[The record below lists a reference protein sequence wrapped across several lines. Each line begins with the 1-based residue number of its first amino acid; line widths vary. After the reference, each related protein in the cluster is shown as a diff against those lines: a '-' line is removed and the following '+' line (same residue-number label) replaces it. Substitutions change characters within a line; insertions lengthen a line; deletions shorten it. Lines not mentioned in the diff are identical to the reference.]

1 MKNFFLEGIFSFKGN
16 IMLISSVDVDLKL
29 SVDNFRY
36 AKMSDDFIIFI
47 LTLFQFQD
55 VIIYVDDPFF
65 NLS

>member
-1 MKNFFLEGIFSFKGN
+1 MKNLFLEGIFSFKGY

-55 VIIYVDDPFF
+55 VLIYVDDPFF